1 MKNLLY
7 KELTLVIP
15 KLMYL
20 FLLFPVMLLIPHYP
34 AAVGTGYVMLMIF
47 IISNPSDKDLEFTAS
62 LPVRRADIVLARML
76 TVCLLEILTL
86 LVGIPFAVGARYL
99 YGFNIVGMD
108 ANFAF
113 FGFILL
119 GYTAF
124 NALFLP
130 LYFRTGYKAGIPAL
144 CGLIA
149 YVLLILALELLVAFV
164 PALRILDSVGTAN
177 IGWQLLALGVG
188 LVVYVGSAPVILRA
202 AVRNFEKVNL

>member
-20 FLLFPVMLLIPHYP
+20 FLLFPIMLLIPNYP

-62 LPVRRADIVLARML
+62 LPVRRTDIVTARMC
-76 TVCLLEILTL
+76 TVCLLEMLTL
-86 LVGIPFAVGARYL
+86 LVSIPFAIGSRYL
-99 YGFNIVGMD
+99 NGFNLAGTD

-113 FGFILL
+113 YGYVLL
-119 GYTAF
+119 GYAAF

-130 LYFRTGYKAGIPAL
+130 LYFRTGYKPGIPAL
-144 CGLIA
+144 LGLIA
-149 YVLLILALELLVAFV
+149 YIVLIVGLELLVAFV
-164 PALRILDSVGTAN
+164 PALRVLDSVGTAN
-177 IGWQLLALGVG
+177 LGWQLLMTGAGLAAYLGTAP
-188 LVVYVGSAPVILRA
+188 LVWRA
-202 AVRNFEKVNL
+202 AVRNFEKVSL